1 MSVQKKSTKAAAVNT
16 KTLSSC
22 ALLTAAALILSY
34 IESLLPVF
42 PGVPGIKVGFANI
55 AVVFALYRL
64 GAQYAL
70 YVNIIRIAIA
80 ALLFGSLFSGLY
92 ALAGGLF
99 SLLVMVL
106 LKKAGV
112 FSITGVSMAGGAAH
126 NLAQL
131 AVAAMIVRTPQ
142 IVLYLP
148 ILLIAGTA
156 AGIFNGIICNLVL
169 QKLR

>member
-1 MSVQKKSTKAAAVNT
+1 MDVQKKSTKAAVVNT
-16 KTLSSC
+16 KALSTC

-92 ALAGGLF
+92 AFAGGLF

-131 AVAAMIVRTPQ
+131 AVAALIVRTPQ

-148 ILLIAGTA
+148 VLLIAGTA

-169 QKLR
+169 RKLK

>member
-1 MSVQKKSTKAAAVNT
+1 MDVQKKSTKAAVVNT
-16 KTLSSC
+16 KALSTC